1 MAPPARPQ
9 RPTDRLI
16 NAKWTRPF
24 SQKKRTKN
32 ERNPTTTTTKK
43 QFSSLPWVALLKPT
57 AKPRLFFLGL
67 FFCCCR
73 SSFVVS
79 RTCFYCFLTFWFRG
93 IPPPLPQSI
102 RPSKKAPRAF
112 LKVALKPKK
121 ELFFFCWIRPP
132 PKKKWKKNEVKP
144 GNKSWIEFLILRET
158 TSSPRSR
165 PSRTEM

>member
-1 MAPPARPQ
+1 MRNERGHFPKKKEQKTNEIQRRQQQKNNFHRCRGLRYWSRPQ
-9 RPTDRLI
+9 NR
-16 NAKWTRPF
+16 AF
-24 SQKKRTKN
+24 
-32 ERNPTTTTTKK
+32 
-43 QFSSLPWVALLKPT
+43 
-57 AKPRLFFLGL
+57 FFLGL

>member
-1 MAPPARPQ
+1 M
-9 RPTDRLI
+9 
-16 NAKWTRPF
+16 NAAIFPKKKN
-24 SQKKRTKN
+24 KKRTKSN
-32 ERNPTTTTTKK
+32 DDNNKK
-43 QFSSLPWVALLKPT
+43 TIFIAAVGCVTEADRKT
-57 AKPRLFFLGL
+57 APFFG
-67 FFCCCR
+67 FFFCR

-121 ELFFFCWIRPP
+121 ELFFLLDSATAE
-132 PKKKWKKNEVKP
+132 KKVKKNEVKP